1 MKHRT
6 RMPPNSALYA
16 IILACSITTAICT
29 YLIYRNNQIEK
40 EAEKRN
46 KAMTGNISPEHVSS
60 TAGPMPN
67 TATNEPPPTNQQFM
81 QGPDADKYKVSFGGL
96 TSLWLKEQLGNPMP
110 INQLIS
116 VDGQIPIVVYMK
128 GGRLM
133 VSAKFFNYKNEIIAE
148 LKENDWAANASTV
161 YKRNYD
167 ANAVEVIDNH
177 DVVVLKAYFESPM
190 QIRIEGMIA
199 MPRVILIGAGQRIYS
214 VPNLS
219 GSPGEQDKFAKAKGV
234 SWENYVLEKAR
245 LVQPM
250 FSYAGTDYLGQRL
263 SSH

>member
-1 MKHRT
+1 
-6 RMPPNSALYA
+6 MPPNSALYA
-16 IILACSITTAICT
+16 TILACTIIGAICT

-46 KAMTGNISPEHVSS
+46 KALTGNISPEYASS
-60 TAGPMPN
+60 TDGPMPN
-67 TATNEPPPTNQQFM
+67 PEPNESAPLNQSLILD
-81 QGPDADKYKVSFGGL
+81 PDADKYKVSFGGL
-96 TSLWLKEQLGNPMP
+96 TALWLKEHLEQPLP
-110 INQLIS
+110 INQLIM
-116 VDGQIPIVVYMK
+116 VNGQVPIVVYMK

-148 LKENDWAANASTV
+148 LKENEWAVNASTV

-177 DVVVLKAYFESPM
+177 DVVVLKAYFETPM
-190 QIRIEGMIA
+190 QIRLEGMIVT
-199 MPRVILIGAGQRIYS
+199 PQVILIGTGQQMHS

-219 GSPGEQDKFAKAKGV
+219 GVPSEQDKFAKAKGV

-250 FSYAGTDYLGQRL
+250 FSYAGSDYLGKRL
-263 SSH
+263 SKP

>member
-1 MKHRT
+1 
-6 RMPPNSALYA
+6 MPPNSALYA
-16 IILACSITTAICT
+16 VILACTIVGAICT
-29 YLIYRNNQIEK
+29 YLIYRNNQSEK

-46 KAMTGNISPEHVSS
+46 KAMTGNISPEHASS
-60 TAGPMPN
+60 TVGSMPN
-67 TATNEPPPTNQQFM
+67 IAPNEPVPRNQPLM
-81 QGPDADKYKVSFGGL
+81 QDPDADKYKVSFGGL
-96 TSLWLKEQLGNPMP
+96 TSLWLKAQLEQPMP

-116 VDGQIPIVVYMK
+116 VNGQVPIVVYMK
-128 GGRLM
+128 SGRLM
-133 VSAKFFNYKNEIIAE
+133 VSSKFFNYKNEIIAE
-148 LKENDWAANASTV
+148 LKENEWAANASTV

-190 QIRIEGMIA
+190 QIRIEGMIVT
-199 MPRVILIGAGQRIYS
+199 PQVILIGAGQGMHS

-219 GSPGEQDKFAKAKGV
+219 GAPGEQDKFAKAKGV

-250 FSYAGTDYLGQRL
+250 FSYTGTDYLGKRL
-263 SSH
+263 SPQ